1 MKKHVIFYACLS
13 LATSGAAYAENYK
26 LGNIVIAHP
35 WARPAAQGTKTS
47 AAYLSLENKGA
58 ESDKLVSAASPVA
71 GKTQIHQTTDE
82 GGVMKM
88 QEVAGG
94 IELAPG
100 ATVAL
105 KPGGYHIMLLD
116 LKQKLD
122 EGRHILLTL
131 TFAKAGSID
140 LEVDVE
146 KKSGEQ
152 GHGMTGMDHNMH

>member
-1 MKKHVIFYACLS
+1 MIKHVAVFVS
-13 LATSGAAYAENYK
+13 LCAAGAACATDYK
-26 LGNIVIAHP
+26 LGTIAIDHP
-35 WARPAAQGTKTS
+35 WARPTAEGTQTG
-47 AAYLSLENKGA
+47 AAYLFLTNKGTA
-58 ESDKLVSAASPVA
+58 PDKLVSTSSPVA

-88 QEVAGG
+88 HEVAGG

-105 KPGGYHIMLLD
+105 KPGGYHIMLID

-122 EGRHILLTL
+122 EGRHIPLTL
-131 TFAKAGSID
+131 TFANAGSID
-140 LEVDVE
+140 VEVDVE

>member
-1 MKKHVIFYACLS
+1 MIKHIAVVVS
-13 LATSGAAYAENYK
+13 LCAAGAAYAADYK
-26 LGNIVIAHP
+26 VGTIAIDHP
-35 WARPAAQGTKTS
+35 WARPTVEGTKTG
-47 AAYLSLENKGA
+47 AAYLLLANKGTA
-58 ESDKLVSAASPVA
+58 PDKLVSASSPVA

-88 QEVAGG
+88 HEVAGG
-94 IELAPG
+94 IELVPG

-116 LKQKLD
+116 LKQTLN
-122 EGRHILLTL
+122 EGRHIPLTL

-140 LEVDVE
+140 VEVDVE

-152 GHGMTGMDHNMH
+152 KNGMTGMDHNMH

>member
-1 MKKHVIFYACLS
+1 MIKHIAVFVS
-13 LATSGAAYAENYK
+13 LCAAGAAYATDYE
-26 LGNIVIAHP
+26 LGTIAIDHP
-35 WARPAAQGTKTS
+35 WARPTAEGTQTG
-47 AAYLSLENKGA
+47 AAYLLLTNKGNA
-58 ESDKLVSAASPVA
+58 PDTLVSASSPVA

-88 QEVAGG
+88 HEVAGG

-105 KPGGYHIMLLD
+105 KPGGYHVMLID

-122 EGRHILLTL
+122 EGRHIPLTL

-140 LEVDVE
+140 VEVDVE

-152 GHGMTGMDHNMH
+152 GGGGMTGMDHNMR